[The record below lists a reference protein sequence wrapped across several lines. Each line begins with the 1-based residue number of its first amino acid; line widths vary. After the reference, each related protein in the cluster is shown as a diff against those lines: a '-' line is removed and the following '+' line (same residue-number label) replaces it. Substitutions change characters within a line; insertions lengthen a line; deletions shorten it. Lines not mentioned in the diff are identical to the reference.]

1 MELQRVKDLNI
12 LLLGL
17 GFLFVYTA
25 YQTTAAVSE
34 TVLNSY
40 EYETGKEISGYIAMA
55 LNYAG
60 TTLVALFVP
69 GMLLFITRKTS
80 IIIGTGTT
88 K

>member
-1 MELQRVKDLNI
+1 MDFKNPKDSNI
-12 LLLGL
+12 ILLGL

-40 EYETGKEISGYIAMA
+40 HDQTGKIISGYIAMA

-60 TTLVALFVP
+60 WVRESKV
-69 GMLLFITRKTS
+69 S
-80 IIIGTGTT
+80 
-88 K
+88 

>member
-1 MELQRVKDLNI
+1 MDLKNPKDSNI
-12 LLLGL
+12 ILLGL

-40 EYETGKEISGYIAMA
+40 HDQTGKTISGYIAMA

-60 TTLVALFVP
+60 TTFVALIVP
-69 GMLLFITRKTS
+69 GALMFIRFALRFTLPR
-80 IIIGTGTT
+80 
-88 K
+88 